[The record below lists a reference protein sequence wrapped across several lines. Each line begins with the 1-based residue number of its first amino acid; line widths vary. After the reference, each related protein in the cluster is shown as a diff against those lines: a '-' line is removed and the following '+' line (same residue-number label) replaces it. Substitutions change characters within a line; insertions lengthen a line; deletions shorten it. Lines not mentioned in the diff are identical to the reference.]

1 MPADIVFENEHTIAI
16 IDIKPTNPGHV
27 LVIPKVAYEN
37 VYEMPEDLWV
47 ESMKVVKKLA
57 PVVKRAVGADG
68 INIIMNNDSA
78 AGQIVFH
85 AHVHIVPRFENDG
98 FKQWHGKPYQ
108 DEEGKEI
115 AGKIRSLFT
124 PE

>member
-16 IDIKPTNPGHV
+16 IDIRPTNPGHV
-27 LVIPKVAYEN
+27 LVIPKAAYEN
-37 VYEMPEDLWV
+37 VYEIPEDLWV
-47 ESMKVVKKLA
+47 EIMKVVKKLA

-98 FKQWHGKPYQ
+98 FKQWHGKPYK

-115 AGKIRSLFT
+115 AEKIRGLFT